1 MIHASGVDNECIY
14 LKALLELG
22 FSVDR
27 KWFGALKIGC
37 EITHCAADGDIFS
50 VLC

>member
-22 FSVDR
+22 FSAVETAN
-27 KWFGALKIGC
+27 GLAL
-37 EITHCAADGDIFS
+37 
-50 VLC
+50 